1 MRGCGGGAAATGAA
15 ERGYRGAASRGG
27 HGRASNPDLA
37 CLDSDSLFLCSR
49 TRSAWLGQAETRAAG
64 AVAAAQEAEAQALA
78 AQQAAEEQAR
88 EAGAAV
94 RKMESAQ
101 RAAVRARTVSAHD
114 AIARIW
120 VAFFSR
126 CQRFRCSQVSQC
138 MVPGT
143 SPENAIVHKCKSSAA
158 VPSRLSPNCSSLSSP
173 PEASKR
179 SGCLYRLGW

>member
-1 MRGCGGGAAATGAA
+1 VVVELIEVDRATAALAAEEADDECEAAEAALRRLELRSAATEAQLREAA
-15 ERGYRGAASRGG
+15 TDVRPTLTS
-27 HGRASNPDLA
+27 DLA
-37 CLDSDSLFLCSR
+37 CLDSDSLFLPR

-101 RAAVRARTVSAHD
+101 RAAVRARTVSRHD
-114 AIARIW
+114 VAGIW

-126 CQRFRCSQVSQC
+126 CQRYRC
-138 MVPGT
+138 
-143 SPENAIVHKCKSSAA
+143 
-158 VPSRLSPNCSSLSSP
+158 
-173 PEASKR
+173 
-179 SGCLYRLGW
+179 

>member
-1 MRGCGGGAAATGAA
+1 VVVELIEVDRATAALAAEEADDECEAAEAALRRLELRSAATEAQLREAA
-15 ERGYRGAASRGG
+15 TDVRPTLTS
-27 HGRASNPDLA
+27 DLA
-37 CLDSDSLFLCSR
+37 CLDSDSLFLPRTR

-101 RAAVRARTVSAHD
+101 RAAVRARTVSRHD
-114 AIARIW
+114 VAGIW

-126 CQRFRCSQVSQC
+126 CQRYRC
-138 MVPGT
+138 
-143 SPENAIVHKCKSSAA
+143 
-158 VPSRLSPNCSSLSSP
+158 
-173 PEASKR
+173 
-179 SGCLYRLGW
+179 